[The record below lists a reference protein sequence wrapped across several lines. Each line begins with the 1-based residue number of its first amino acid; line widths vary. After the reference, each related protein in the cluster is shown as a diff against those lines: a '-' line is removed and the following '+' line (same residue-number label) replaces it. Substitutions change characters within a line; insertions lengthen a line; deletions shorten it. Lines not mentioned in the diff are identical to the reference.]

1 MTKTEEGGGCQ
12 IPREFK
18 ISNPVPPISPHS
30 IPELE
35 VFPADAYR
43 HYHNFVKNIIP
54 KYSIG
59 NNYPEP
65 DAISSMKELF
75 DQEQNHFYLEIEMH
89 IFLVTCQNI
98 QIKLMSNPSLTRLSI
113 LHHELYLASELI
125 HSGKIKIELADFCNM
140 MMADIVDLYHNHF
153 SDILEQKFWNKN
165 KKADDVVKHFL
176 TKEFERL
183 RNLNSYTYKQI
194 VIVAMRKVIDSAQS
208 SEVNKLISWAKA
220 NSISLDG

>member
-1 MTKTEEGGGCQ
+1 
-12 IPREFK
+12 
-18 ISNPVPPISPHS
+18 
-30 IPELE
+30 
-35 VFPADAYR
+35 
-43 HYHNFVKNIIP
+43 
-54 KYSIG
+54 
-59 NNYPEP
+59 
-65 DAISSMKELF
+65 
-75 DQEQNHFYLEIEMH
+75 
-89 IFLVTCQNI
+89 
-98 QIKLMSNPSLTRLSI
+98 MSNPSLTRVSI

-153 SDILEQKFWNKN
+153 GDIWEQIFCNKN
-165 KKADDVVKHFL
+165 KKADDVIKHFL

-220 NSISLDG
+220 NSISLDGWQFLFLFWK